1 MSASLNVM
9 TYRPPFDDVYCEFL
23 PRITGFLRAKLTDP
37 SDADDVAAEVFAR
50 ALRAY
55 SRYEPRCGTPAAWL
69 FRIARNAAFD
79 HERRTG
85 QRRRAES
92 AAVETW
98 RELEDPCQWAEQ
110 RFLHRELRYAIAR
123 LPQRQREVILL
134 RLEGGLSYREIGQ
147 QLGCTDDAAK
157 MLYHRSLRALRPL
170 ITEGI
175 AA

>member
-9 TYRPPFDDVYCEFL
+9 TGRRPFDEIYCEFL

-37 SDADDVAAEVFAR
+37 TDADDLAAEVFAR

-55 SRYEPRCGTPAAWL
+55 PRYEPRCATPAAWL

-79 HERRTG
+79 HQRQTG
-85 QRRRAES
+85 QRQRAER
-92 AAVETW
+92 AAAETW
-98 RELEDPCQWAEQ
+98 KELEDPCQRAEL
-110 RFLHRELRYAIAR
+110 RFSYKELRYAIAR
-123 LPQRQREVILL
+123 LPQRQREVISL
-134 RLEGGLSYREIGQ
+134 RLEGGQSYREIGQ
-147 QLGCTDDAAK
+147 QLGCSDDAAK

-170 ITEGI
+170 ITEGM